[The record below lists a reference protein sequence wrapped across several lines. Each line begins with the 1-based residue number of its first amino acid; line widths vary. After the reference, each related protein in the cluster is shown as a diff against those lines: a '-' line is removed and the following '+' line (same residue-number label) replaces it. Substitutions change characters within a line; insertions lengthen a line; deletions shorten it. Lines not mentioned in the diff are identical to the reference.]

1 MVGPFALAVGEDAA
15 AGEGLAAGLGLFVGV
30 VSVLDAGVLVA
41 AGAGVVAPVVSEL
54 VAGSQAAAKAIEH
67 AATSS
72 KAMRPTKLRFGLLC
86 EFFIISPSFQ
96 QD

>member
-1 MVGPFALAVGEDAA
+1 MVGAFALAVGEDAA
-15 AGEGLAAGLGLFVGV
+15 AGEGLEAGLGLFVGV
-30 VSVLDAGVLVA
+30 VSVLAAGVLVA

-72 KAMRPTKLRFGLLC
+72 NAMRPTKLRFGLLL
-86 EFFIISPSFQ
+86 EFFIIFPSFQ